1 MRSTQLFALTR
12 LRSLPRGLSVWLTG
26 LLLATLLG
34 WSLAQSGLDRT
45 QALALQRYGSSGAA
59 TVSSWRQMLEEARN
73 LPDDGKLKA
82 VNTFFNRKLRYTSDQ
97 ATWGVLEYWATPLE
111 FMGRAEGD
119 CEDFAIAKYISLLI
133 LGVPSEKLRLI
144 YVRARFGGASS
155 TNSEAHM
162 VMGYY
167 ADPTGEPLILDNL
180 VATIRPA
187 ATRTDLSPVFSFNTQ
202 GVWVP
207 GAQRPASSDPTTRLS
222 RWRDVLER
230 IRSEGI
236 TI

>member
-1 MRSTQLFALTR
+1 MRSAKLHTLTT
-12 LRSLPRGLSVWLTG
+12 LRALPRGVLVWLTG
-26 LLLATLLG
+26 LILAAGLG

-45 QALALQRYGSSGAA
+45 QALALQRYGQSGAA
-59 TVSSWRQMLEEARN
+59 TVASWRLMLEEARA
-73 LPDDGKLKA
+73 LSEDEKLKA
-82 VNTFFNRKLRYTSDQ
+82 VNSYFNRRLRYTSDQ
-97 ATWGVLEYWATPLE
+97 VAWGMLEYWATPLE
-111 FMGRAEGD
+111 FMGRAQGD

-133 LGVPSEKLRLI
+133 IGVPPEKLRLI
-144 YVRARFGGASS
+144 YVRARFGSSTS

-207 GAQRPASSDPTTRLS
+207 GAQRPTSSDPTTRLS

-230 IRSEGI
+230 IRAEGI
-236 TI
+236 MI